1 MPITRKQYENG
12 DFKKRSIVGEGDY
25 VLDFLKKND
34 KAYLPI
40 EIAKAVKRSDS
51 MIRQKLRVLLKKR
64 LIERTVPYYI
74 AVKKVSKKKV
84 SVKKKTKKKR

>member
-1 MPITRKQYENG
+1 MPITRKQYEAG
-12 DFKKRSIVGEGDY
+12 DFKRRAIKNENY
-25 VLDFLKKND
+25 VLEFLKKKN
-34 KAYLPI
+34 KAYRPV
-40 EIAKAVKRSDS
+40 EIAEELKRSDS